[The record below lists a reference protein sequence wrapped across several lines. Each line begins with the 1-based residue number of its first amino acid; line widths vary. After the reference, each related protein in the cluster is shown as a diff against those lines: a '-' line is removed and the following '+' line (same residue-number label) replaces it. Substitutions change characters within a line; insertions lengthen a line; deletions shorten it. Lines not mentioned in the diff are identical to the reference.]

1 MSDIVTITVNSKA
14 YPKLLREISNIP
26 QKMYAR
32 GNIEL
37 LHTNCLAVVGTRANS
52 AEGEANTRSFIRGL
66 VSYNLTIVSGLAFGI
81 DAIAHESTLTNGG
94 KTIAVLGSGIDN
106 IRPASNEH
114 LARAILKQGGLILS
128 EYPPK
133 SETKAYHYPARNR
146 LISGLS
152 VGTLIIEAPDKS
164 GASITAKYAFEQNRE
179 VFAIPGALSQETMR
193 GNNNLI
199 AGEVARLVR
208 SPEDIIVHLRE
219 QPALLIHGD
228 LKPISFAPPSFTFKT
243 AAQKQVF
250 AFLQKHHNTPL
261 YPDAIL
267 NQTNLSVPEV
277 SVALSY
283 LEITGHI
290 QRTNH
295 GQYVY
300 NTCVTL

>member
-1 MSDIVTITVNSKA
+1 MSDIVTITVKSKA
-14 YPKLLREISNIP
+14 YPKSLREISNIP
-26 QKMYAR
+26 QKLYAR
-32 GNIEL
+32 GNVNL
-37 LHTNCLAVVGTRANS
+37 LNTNCLAVVGTRANS
-52 AEGEANTRSFIRGL
+52 VAGEANAKSFVRGL

-81 DAIAHESTLTNGG
+81 DAIAHESTLINGG

-114 LARAILKQGGLILS
+114 LARAILQKGGLIVS

-133 SETKAYHYPARNR
+133 SETKSYHYPARNR

-164 GASITAKYAFEQNRE
+164 GALITAKYAFEQNRE
-179 VFAIPGALSQETMR
+179 VFAIPGSLSEETMR

-199 AGEVARLVR
+199 AGEFARLVR
-208 SPEDIIVHLRE
+208 SPEDIIAHLRE
-219 QPALLIHGD
+219 QPSLLIHGALNKTD
-228 LKPISFAPPSFTFKT
+228 HPAFLPLLKT

-250 AFLQKHHNTPL
+250 SFLQKHPNSPL
-261 YPDAIL
+261 YPDVIL
-267 NQTNLSVPEV
+267 RQTSLSVPEV

-290 QRTNH
+290 ERTTH

-300 NTCVTL
+300 STCVTL